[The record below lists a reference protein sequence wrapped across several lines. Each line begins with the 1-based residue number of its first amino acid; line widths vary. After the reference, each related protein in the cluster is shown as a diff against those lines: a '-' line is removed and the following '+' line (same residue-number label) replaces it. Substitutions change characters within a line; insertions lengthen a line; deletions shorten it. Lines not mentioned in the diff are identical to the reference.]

1 MTAAATARLRIGA
14 WCVDPRASQISRDG
28 ETVRVEART
37 MRLLT
42 CLAERAGETLSVDDL
57 LDAVWPRV
65 TVSPDSVYQAVAQL
79 RRLLGDDPKAPRYIV
94 TVPRLGYRMVAEVA
108 PWADAA
114 GRGERGPRPWVVA
127 IGLAAPV
134 LLAGGWW
141 IYGRAVSDPPAPAA
155 AAAAAAPASIA
166 VMPFL
171 DLTDAMDEE
180 PFADGIAEEL
190 ADQLSRAGLRVAAP
204 RAAFAFKGKAASSAE
219 VSRALAVDYVL
230 DGSVRKSVARV
241 RVAARLVRGRDSVVV
256 WSQSYDRPAADLLWV
271 QEDIAGEVAA
281 ALSGRSLPR

>member
-1 MTAAATARLRIGA
+1 MTVAPTARLRIGD
-14 WCVDPRASQISRDG
+14 WCVDPRAGQISRNG

-42 CLAERAGETLSVDDL
+42 CLAERPGETLSVDDL

-79 RRLLGDDPKAPRYIV
+79 RRLLGDDPKTPRYIV

-108 PWADAA
+108 PWTGASGRGRGRRHWVAAA
-114 GRGERGPRPWVVA
+114 G
-127 IGLAAPV
+127 LATLV

-141 IYGRAVSDPPAPAA
+141 IYSRASPPASAPPAA
-155 AAAAAAPASIA
+155 ARASIA

-190 ADQLSRAGLRVAAP
+190 ADQLSRAGLRVASP
-204 RAAFAFKGKAASSAE
+204 RAAFAFKGKAVSSAE
-219 VSRALAVDYVL
+219 VSRALAVGYVL
-230 DGSVRKSVARV
+230 DGSVRKSGARV
-241 RVAARLVRGRDSVVV
+241 RVAARLVRGQDSFVV

-281 ALSGRSLPR
+281 ALSERPLPR

>member
-1 MTAAATARLRIGA
+1 MTAAATARLRIGD
-14 WCVDPRASQISRDG
+14 WCVDPKAGQISRNG
-28 ETVRVEART
+28 ETVRVEARM

-114 GRGERGPRPWVVA
+114 GHAGRTARPRVVA
-127 IGLAAPV
+127 LGLAALL

-141 IYGRAVSDPPAPAA
+141 IYGRAASDPAAPATTA
-155 AAAAAAPASIA
+155 TATASIA

-204 RAAFAFKGKAASSAE
+204 RATFAFKGKAASSAE
-219 VSRALAVDYVL
+219 VARALAVDYVL
-230 DGSVRKSVARV
+230 DGSVRKSGARV

-271 QEDIAGEVAA
+271 QEDIAGEVAT
-281 ALSGRSLPR
+281 ALSGRALPR